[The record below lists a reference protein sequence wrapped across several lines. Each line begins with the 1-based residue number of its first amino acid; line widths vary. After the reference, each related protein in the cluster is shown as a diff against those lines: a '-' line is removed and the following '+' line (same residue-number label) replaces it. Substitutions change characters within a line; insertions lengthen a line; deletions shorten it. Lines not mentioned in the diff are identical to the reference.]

1 MRLFL
6 KNSAIFILLS
16 TLIGNVNID
25 SAAAVDSQNPVVVA
39 GSGVIQQSTVKAGQ
53 PITLTFRATDD
64 IGVTSAITRIVNT
77 ANNVVASMAAT
88 RVSGNAVDGTY
99 TATLTVPI
107 GYPAET
113 YRVIAAAFDAT
124 QKSSVGT
131 DSAFSAFVVIGTVVV
146 TVDAPA
152 DAQNPV
158 VVVGS
163 GVLSTSSLET
173 SGGTVSVTYRI
184 TDDVGCCGYHQAWMY
199 YPNGTVVQQV
209 TPSQSSGDAKN
220 GTFRASFTVPSGAVA
235 GSYQIKAQATDL
247 AGKYTELQLLG
258 TVTVSAPDVITKP
271 IISIISGAQQ
281 LVIVNRPIATTRV
294 SNSGGPIYTDGYKIS
309 PALPSGLTLNSRS
322 GVISGTPTVAQT
334 ERRYSLTATGPGG
347 ISNAVL
353 FTLTVVMTKPD
364 ISITY
369 GAVQSVSANS
379 PIENTMVSNSGGPI
393 YIEGYTISPA
403 LPSGL
408 TLNSR
413 TGVIS
418 GTPTVAQTQKTYLFT
433 AAGPG
438 GISNSLT
445 FTLTVTPVSKTKTDI
460 YITSDENFKSELSY
474 PFRAALAQN
483 SGPIAGVTVTFWID
497 GVARTAVTD
506 SLGVAIWNLS
516 SHVSGKTSYSV
527 YATYGGSSTLE
538 ASTSPTR
545 VITKYVITKPII
557 SITSGAVQSVLVNS
571 PIVNTNI
578 SNSGGPIN
586 AGGYVISPALPS
598 GLAFNTSN
606 GVIYGNPT
614 VAQTQTIYSLTANG
628 PGGVSNAVTFTLT
641 VTEVNTPPT
650 IDLTSPS
657 DNQTVTGLFKIYGTA
672 MVATGS
678 SAKIERV
685 CLTIDGSPIIDG
697 YANSGT
703 GIPRAWV
710 NRISSGCIF
719 TYANSNSIGFG
730 WNLDSK
736 PFTNGTHILSLKV
749 FDTLGRE
756 SESTTRTFV
765 ISRPL
770 PTLSVTS
777 PKTGEAVAGTIILEI
792 AINSTLGGVLVGIS
806 APNAEDT
813 GYHSRASLPAQ
824 GVPANVR
831 LWNAG
836 SEKTFKWEMDTK
848 QLPLGMNLIEFYVID
863 ISNQVVKSQIYIK
876 VENTKPIISIVSPK
890 QDQVVKGKLTIRA
903 IIDTSRAG
911 GRSIAYVGISEA
923 NAKSNWG
930 GEYAYSR
937 LPGKYSD
944 FSVTQDIVYSFDAVW
959 TIDYSSSQLGL
970 KEIWI
975 AVQDS
980 SGEIAEQ
987 KVTFTLEKA
996 KPVVKIIS
1004 PVSASI
1010 VPGIVTLKVNA
1021 MADPETTGKISKI
1034 AVSSS
1039 NFTPQFKASNAYCNL
1054 DANYQC
1060 WSVDDLK
1067 DFTWTSKPQ
1076 AFRDGTVTLT
1086 VVIFDD
1092 RDNSS
1097 SLSVTF
1103 LISAVSPTVV
1113 INSPS
1118 ASIINKEQVTISITA
1133 KPNIESNSEIIGAA
1147 ITEKN
1152 ALPQFPGS
1160 IVTTNLYGIPT
1171 DALIWK
1177 VAGLKELSWRIN
1189 PANWSEGEHVINVFV
1204 IDSNGK
1210 IGQSSVVLYLAPEPI
1225 WKLKIEDLPI
1235 LGQSVPVSVSMTT
1248 RIPILQSPKVLVRM
1262 QSGPTELGPWTD
1274 LGVLTLD
1281 QSGTATGN
1289 VLVTKELY
1297 VRVNHEQ
1304 LDAVLPGASEAL
1316 RIVYVPASSGIGKR
1330 EGKRNPDGSLPL
1342 VTCTAKNSAKL
1353 KERVAITCSAKD
1365 VQIMSQ
1371 PVKLMLQQKSGALK
1385 LIRMVKLGGTRISTT
1400 FTSPVK
1406 GLFSLQLS
1414 GSGGSYVPWTS
1425 NNISIKFKK

>member
-6 KNSAIFILLS
+6 KNSAILLS
-16 TLIGNVNID
+16 LITLIGCTNLY
-25 SAAAVDSQNPVVVA
+25 SAAAADVIPTKYQGPDAYSGIVLPGSGQFWEMGFSGAVSVSVVARSTGTEDLLAPYSQSLNESGVMAVADGLIPGQKLYKARINVPLNTPVAKTFTLTWTATSSTGNVLVVTEGSFSTGPAAAPVDS
-39 GSGVIQQSTVKAGQ
+39 
-53 PITLTFRATDD
+53 
-64 IGVTSAITRIVNT
+64 
-77 ANNVVASMAAT
+77 
-88 RVSGNAVDGTY
+88 
-99 TATLTVPI
+99 
-107 GYPAET
+107 
-113 YRVIAAAFDAT
+113 
-124 QKSSVGT
+124 
-131 DSAFSAFVVIGTVVV
+131 
-146 TVDAPA
+146 
-152 DAQNPV
+152 QNPV

-163 GVLSTSSLET
+163 GVLTTSTLPS
-173 SGGTVSVTYRI
+173 SGGAVSVTYRV

-220 GTFRASFTVPSGAVA
+220 GTFRASFNVPSGAVA

-247 AGKYTELQLLG
+247 TGKYTQLQLLG
-258 TVTVSAPDVITKP
+258 TVTVSAPV
-271 IISIISGAQQ
+271 
-281 LVIVNRPIATTRV
+281 
-294 SNSGGPIYTDGYKIS
+294 
-309 PALPSGLTLNSRS
+309 AL
-322 GVISGTPTVAQT
+322 
-334 ERRYSLTATGPGG
+334 
-347 ISNAVL
+347 
-353 FTLTVVMTKPD
+353 
-364 ISITY
+364 
-369 GAVQSVSANS
+369 
-379 PIENTMVSNSGGPI
+379 
-393 YIEGYTISPA
+393 
-403 LPSGL
+403 
-408 TLNSR
+408 
-413 TGVIS
+413 
-418 GTPTVAQTQKTYLFT
+418 
-433 AAGPG
+433 
-438 GISNSLT
+438 
-445 FTLTVTPVSKTKTDI
+445 TKTDI
-460 YITSDENFKSELSY
+460 YITSDENFKSELPY
-474 PFRAALAQN
+474 AFRAALAQN
-483 SGPIAGVTVTFWID
+483 SRPIAGVTVTFWID
-497 GVARTAVTD
+497 GDPRASAVTD
-506 SLGVAIWNLS
+506 SLGIAIWRQS
-516 SHVSGKTSYSV
+516 SHASGKTSYSV
-527 YATYGGSSTLE
+527 YATYGGSSTLA

-545 VITKYVITKPII
+545 VITKYVIQKPII

-571 PIVNTNI
+571 PIADTRV
-578 SNSGGPIN
+578 SNSGGPIYVD
-586 AGGYVISPALPS
+586 GYVISPALPS
-598 GLAFNTSN
+598 GLVLNTGN
-606 GVIYGNPT
+606 GVIYGTPT
-614 VAQTQTIYSLTANG
+614 VAQTQRIYSLTATG

-650 IDLTSPS
+650 INLTSPL
-657 DNQTVTGLFKIYGTA
+657 DNQTVTGLFKMYGTA
-672 MVATGS
+672 TVATGS

-719 TYANSNSIGFG
+719 TYANSGSIGFG
-730 WNLDSK
+730 WNLDPMS
-736 PFTNGTHILSLKV
+736 FSNGTHVLSVKV
-749 FDTLGRE
+749 FDTSGRE
-756 SESTTRTFV
+756 SESIARTFM
-765 ISRPL
+765 INRPP
-770 PTLSVTS
+770 PTLSITS
-777 PKTGEAVAGTIILEI
+777 PKSGDSVAGVITLEI
-792 AINSTLGGVLVGIS
+792 AMNSTIGGVLVGIS
-806 APNAEDT
+806 APNAEDSD
-813 GYHSRASLPAQ
+813 YHSRASLPAQ
-824 GVPANVR
+824 GVPANIR

-836 SEKTFKWEMDTK
+836 SEKTFKWQMDTK
-848 QLPLGMNLIEFYVID
+848 QLPLGMNLIEFYVVD
-863 ISNQVVKSQIYIK
+863 AANQVVKAQIYIT
-876 VENTKPIISIVSPK
+876 VVSTKPTISIVSPK
-890 QDQVVKGKLTIRA
+890 QDQTVKGKLTIRA
-903 IIDTSRAG
+903 IIDTSRAA

-996 KPVVKIIS
+996 KPVLKIIS

-1034 AVSSS
+1034 AVSST

-1076 AFRDGTVTLT
+1076 GFRDGTVTLT

-1103 LISAVSPTVV
+1103 LISAVSPTLV

-1210 IGQSSVVLYLAPEPI
+1210 IGQSSVVLYLAPEPA

-1304 LDAVLPGASEAL
+1304 LDAVLPGASDAL
-1316 RIVYVPASSGIGKR
+1316 RIVYVPASNGIGKLH
-1330 EGKRNPDGSLPL
+1330 GKRNPDGSLPL

-1353 KERVAITCSAKD
+1353 KEKVVITCSAKD

-1371 PVKLMLQQKSGALK
+1371 PVKLMLQQKTGAPK
-1385 LIRMVKLGGTRISTT
+1385 LIRMVELGGTRISTT
-1400 FTSPVK
+1400 FTSALK
-1406 GLFSLQLS
+1406 GVFTLQLA

-1425 NNISIKFKK
+1425 NNISIKFQK